1 VQTKKR
7 VAKTDSELVDR
18 ALDRLR
24 EVVQSKELK
33 NSQVRE
39 AIARAALQHGGHF
52 TVEEL
57 VRSLRLQG
65 ITNVHVAT
73 VYRAIPLL
81 VEAGLIQQSLL
92 SEGDTQHFERSFE
105 REHHDHLICSSC
117 GALVEFHSEGLEA
130 LQREIAERH
139 GYTLES
145 HIHELRGTCA
155 ACRSSKQ

>member
-1 VQTKKR
+1 VQGKGR
-7 VAKTDSELVDR
+7 REEDEPDLVGR
-18 ALDRLR
+18 ALERLR
-24 EVVQSKELK
+24 EVVHAKDLK

-39 AIARAALQHGGHF
+39 AIARAALEHGGHF

-57 VRSLRLQG
+57 VRSLRRQG
-65 ITNVHVAT
+65 VANVHVAT

-81 VEAGLIQQSLL
+81 VEAGLIQQALL

-105 REHHDHLICSSC
+105 RDHHDHIICSSC
-117 GALVEFHSEGLEA
+117 GALVEFHSEALEN

-145 HIHELRGTCA
+145 HVHELRGLCA
-155 ACRSSKQ
+155 ACRRAG